1 MRQVDVPVRSSKRV
15 IRAGRRRAAIGTVAL
30 VFAGLGLG
38 AGIWTFVW
46 LRQPAPTA
54 SVALVASEEPIQA
67 PQVLPEPSPQAPAT
81 DHAATSPGS
90 GREGITIA
98 PLRGSRRFEDS
109 TEAVPGAPMPPPG
122 SREGAEM
129 AVVRP
134 ASEPLSIDEQRMV
147 EIAARDTAGDA
158 GAAPPGVVRDER
170 ESLRFQAGTE
180 AR

>member
-1 MRQVDVPVRSSKRV
+1 MFPSGPRNESFTPS
-15 IRAGRRRAAIGTVAL
+15 RRRAALGAVAL
-30 VFAGLGLG
+30 VFVGLGLG

-67 PQVLPEPSPQAPAT
+67 PQVLPEPSPQAPAI
-81 DHAATSPGS
+81 DRAAIAPDS

-98 PLRGSRRFEDS
+98 PLRGSRRFDDS
-109 TEAVPGAPMPPPG
+109 TEAVPGAPMPSPG

-129 AVVRP
+129 AVIRP
-134 ASEPLSIDEQRMV
+134 ASEPLTLAEQRSV
-147 EIAARDTAGDA
+147 ETAVRDSAGDA
-158 GAAPPGVVRDER
+158 GGPPEVVRGER